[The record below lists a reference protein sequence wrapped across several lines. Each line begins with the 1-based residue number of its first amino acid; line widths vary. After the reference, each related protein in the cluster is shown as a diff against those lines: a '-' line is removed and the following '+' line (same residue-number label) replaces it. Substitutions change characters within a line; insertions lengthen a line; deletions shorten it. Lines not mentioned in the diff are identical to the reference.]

1 MDAPSDEERGDILFS
16 PSLLPVLLSEFGTMK
31 ISAKVDLGFV
41 GLKVCMILEALLKK
55 RNIKCQMPTKS
66 GPWEGCVWTL

>member
-16 PSLLPVLLSEFGTMK
+16 PSLLLVLLSEFGTMK

-41 GLKVCMILEALLKK
+41 GLKVCMILEALF
-55 RNIKCQMPTKS
+55 
-66 GPWEGCVWTL
+66 